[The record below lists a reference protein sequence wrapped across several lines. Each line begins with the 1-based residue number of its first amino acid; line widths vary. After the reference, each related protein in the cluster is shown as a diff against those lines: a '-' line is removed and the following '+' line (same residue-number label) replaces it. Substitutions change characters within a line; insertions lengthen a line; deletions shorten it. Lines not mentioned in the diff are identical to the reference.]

1 MKEAHNFF
9 SFFCS
14 RSAAVFI
21 DGEDISLTK
30 EAGDIKTIITIN
42 NYATGWSERKC
53 LINYL

>member
-1 MKEAHNFF
+1 MKEASNFF

-14 RSAAVFI
+14 RSTAVFI

-42 NYATGWSERKC
+42 NNATGWSERKC